1 MTTIFALSSGH
12 GKAGVAVIRISG
24 ANAGRA
30 LATLAGGLPKPRE
43 AVLRTL
49 RAPDSG
55 DILDRSLIIW
65 FPSPASFTGEDVA
78 ELHIHGGRAVIES
91 VFRALSTLPDSHMA
105 EPGEFTRRAF
115 ENGKLDL
122 TEAEGLADLIDAETE
137 AQRQQALRQSSGS
150 LRTIYEDWRLRLIH
164 ALANIEAELDF
175 SDEGDVPQHVAKRAN
190 RDIQT
195 LRDEIDAHLNDAHGG
210 EILRD
215 GFQVVIAGPPNAGKS
230 SLMNALARRDV
241 AIVSEQAG
249 TTRDVIE
256 VRLDLGGFPVILM
269 DTAGVREAA
278 GEIERE
284 GVRRTLERAQEAD
297 LVLWIEDAASAR
309 TDHPE
314 TIKIP
319 LNARVIEAWNKID
332 LTSTPPQGNKLA
344 FSVKTGEGLDT
355 LITTLTKA
363 ASEAAHIG
371 ESPVITRA
379 RHRTELEACRTAL
392 DNFLTGAFAEL
403 ELRAE
408 DLRQAATSLGRLTGR
423 VDVEDILDRIFAD
436 FCIGK

>member
-1 MTTIFALSSGH
+1 
-12 GKAGVAVIRISG
+12 
-24 ANAGRA
+24 
-30 LATLAGGLPKPRE
+30 
-43 AVLRTL
+43 
-49 RAPDSG
+49 
-55 DILDRSLIIW
+55 
-65 FPSPASFTGEDVA
+65 
-78 ELHIHGGRAVIES
+78 
-91 VFRALSTLPDSHMA
+91 
-105 EPGEFTRRAF
+105 
-115 ENGKLDL
+115 
-122 TEAEGLADLIDAETE
+122 
-137 AQRQQALRQSSGS
+137 
-150 LRTIYEDWRLRLIH
+150 
-164 ALANIEAELDF
+164 
-175 SDEGDVPQHVAKRAN
+175 
-190 RDIQT
+190 
-195 LRDEIDAHLNDAHGG
+195 HGG